1 MSNRLPESLD
11 ISLML
16 YTGAVDLCSEGIQ
29 NHAGPPI
36 HDEGP
41 MKPHGND
48 WSASITS
55 RYGRKMGLL
64 RHYAHL
70 VRYMTGSYDSL
81 KKVDWSRVERLVFIC
96 KGNICRSPYAEA
108 KARAMGLPCSS
119 FGLEPGVNSPANSSA
134 IRVARAR
141 GVDLTQHRA
150 RGASNFSIT
159 NGDLLTVMEP
169 WHVAVL
175 RSRPMPAR
183 TQVTLLGLWC
193 SPRRPHLEDPY
204 GLSDEYFET
213 CYETI
218 DKAIE
223 TMSALRDKANA
234 NLQPR

>member
-1 MSNRLPESLD
+1 
-11 ISLML
+11 
-16 YTGAVDLCSEGIQ
+16 
-29 NHAGPPI
+29 
-36 HDEGP
+36 

-48 WSASITS
+48 WSASIAS

-64 RHYAHL
+64 RHYLHL
-70 VRYMTGSYDSL
+70 ARYMTGSYDSL
-81 KKVDWSRVERLVFIC
+81 KTVDWSRVERLVFIC

-119 FGLEPGVNSPANSSA
+119 FGLEPGVNSPANASA

-175 RSRPMPAR
+175 RSRPMPAG

-204 GLSDEYFET
+204 GLSDEYFQT